1 MKIDERVNYMRMT
14 LGMLNIPIDNMT
26 AEIICELNDLL
37 MKKKN
42 STTLRDITK
51 IQTNI
56 VAKYT
61 EKQYPVD
68 PEREFNDKEE

>member
-14 LGMLNIPIDNMT
+14 LGMIGIPIDNMT
-26 AEIICELNDLL
+26 AEIVCELNDLL

-61 EKQYPVD
+61 DLKYPVD
-68 PEREFNDKEE
+68 PERTFNEEE